1 MFLPPPDKACCILCD
16 VDLGPIVP
24 ESMGRCSSGCCPGL
38 PVLPAGLTSLLKLK
52 SNGEKDHKR
61 THNSIFLFLFLP
73 LLFNIFNGINL
84 LLRKYVN
91 SEERR
96 FCWLVKSS
104 CMKRKERKQR
114 IKLERGFRIQ
124 IFHLEGN
131 PGSNWSSAFMQL
143 LMLCLEAL
151 SSEPDPKRFPWGPYG
166 SCAEH
171 ITGLSAQC
179 FFKRMSLDSHPQR
192 WYICSSNH
200 NIPLDRDQGVSTCF
214 KGV

>member
-1 MFLPPPDKACCILCD
+1 MLIWAPSYLNPWEDAPVAAAQAFLCYQQGSLLYWSWR
-16 VDLGPIVP
+16 V
-24 ESMGRCSSGCCPGL
+24 MGKKTTR
-38 PVLPAGLTSLLKLK
+38 GLTILS
-52 SNGEKDHKR
+52 S
-61 THNSIFLFLFLP
+61 FFLFLP

-151 SSEPDPKRFPWGPYG
+151 SSEPDPERFPWGPYG

-179 FFKRMSLDSHPQR
+179 FFKRTSLDSHPQR

-200 NIPLDRDQGVSTCF
+200 NIPWDRDQGVSPCF